1 MEMNEMKRR
10 PTFYPDQFFT
20 EMIVFLFLV
29 GVVVT
34 LSVLLPIGYEEEA
47 NPLVTPS
54 TLNPEWYFLWL
65 YQVMKLVPPTIGVLV
80 PFILLAIL
88 ILLPF
93 IDTKD
98 IHSFHEHRWFI
109 LGGSV
114 ALLLIVVLSLWAV
127 LGE

>member
-1 MEMNEMKRR
+1 MEEAKQRK

-20 EMIVFLFLV
+20 EMIIFLFII

-34 LSVLLPIGYEEEA
+34 FSVILPIGYEEEA

-54 TLNPEWYFLWL
+54 TINPEWYFLWL
-65 YQVMKLVPPTIGVLV
+65 FQVMKLVPPTIGVLV
-80 PFILLAIL
+80 PFVLLGIL

-93 IDTKD
+93 IDTKE
-98 IHSFHEHRWFI
+98 IHTFREHRWFI
-109 LGGSV
+109 WVGVL
-114 ALLLIVVLSLWAV
+114 ALVIIFILSIWAT

>member
-1 MEMNEMKRR
+1 MEERKKRK

-20 EMIVFLFLV
+20 EMIIFLFII
-29 GVVVT
+29 GVVIS

-54 TLNPEWYFLWL
+54 TINPEWYFLWL
-65 YQVMKLVPPTIGVLV
+65 FQVMKLVPPTLGVLV
-80 PFILLAIL
+80 PFVISGIL

-93 IDTKD
+93 IDTRE
-98 IHSFHEHRWFI
+98 ISTFREHRWFI
-109 LGGSV
+109 LGGTAV
-114 ALLLIVVLSLWAV
+114 LILIFVLSIWAT